1 MHCTVLIS
9 QDTSAAQEMRDIRSV
24 CAPSTGFTVEN
35 ATILHAVSQ
44 GMWTVSITST
54 RQQANP
60 SQQIYPHRPPHSQL
74 HLQPLPL
81 APKPPELL

>member
-1 MHCTVLIS
+1 
-9 QDTSAAQEMRDIRSV
+9 MRVIIGQNDIRSV
-24 CAPSTGFTVEN
+24 CEPSTGFTVEN

-81 APKPPELL
+81 TPKPPELL